1 MALNSVVKS
10 PPLTANRPAMLRLE
24 RLGCTALLAVSA
36 AAALGTG
43 LAVGEA
49 RAQSQEIGVYSARHY
64 NTDKQLYQQFTART
78 GIKVRLLEAKDDA
91 LIERLRTEGKNSPA
105 DVLVLV
111 DAARLDKAADL
122 GLFRPM
128 PSAALLRDVPLS
140 LRDSKG
146 RWYGLTRRVR
156 VVIVNPKL
164 VSPASIRTYA
174 DLAKPALKGKLCL
187 RDRRSVYNQSLVA
200 DQMILRGDAAA
211 AQWVKG
217 MTANVTKPVFTSD
230 TPLIR
235 AVGNGECGVGLVN
248 TYYMARMLSGDS
260 GAADQALARRLKV
273 VFPNPAHVN
282 ISGAGVVKTSRNT
295 EAALK
300 LIEYLASPSGGR
312 GYAEANNEYPL
323 RGTGDNAILKR
334 FGPFKADGVSAEQ
347 MGAKNRAAVKLME
360 ANGWL

>member
-1 MALNSVVKS
+1 
-10 PPLTANRPAMLRLE
+10 
-24 RLGCTALLAVSA
+24 
-36 AAALGTG
+36 
-43 LAVGEA
+43 
-49 RAQSQEIGVYSARHY
+49 
-64 NTDKQLYQQFTART
+64 
-78 GIKVRLLEAKDDA
+78 
-91 LIERLRTEGKNSPA
+91 
-105 DVLVLV
+105 
-111 DAARLDKAADL
+111 
-122 GLFRPM
+122 
-128 PSAALLRDVPLS
+128 
-140 LRDSKG
+140 
-146 RWYGLTRRVR
+146 
-156 VVIVNPKL
+156 
-164 VSPASIRTYA
+164 
-174 DLAKPALKGKLCL
+174 
-187 RDRRSVYNQSLVA
+187 
-200 DQMILRGDAAA
+200 
-211 AQWVKG
+211 
-217 MTANVTKPVFTSD
+217 VFTSD

-248 TYYMARMLSGDS
+248 TYYVARMLSGDS